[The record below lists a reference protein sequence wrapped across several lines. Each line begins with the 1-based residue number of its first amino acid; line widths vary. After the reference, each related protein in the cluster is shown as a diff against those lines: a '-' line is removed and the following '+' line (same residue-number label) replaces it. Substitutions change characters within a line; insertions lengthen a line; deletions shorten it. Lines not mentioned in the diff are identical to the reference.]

1 LPIPGD
7 NELSAVQELDSI
19 QKGPGKISAI
29 EYRFEDVGAVETRTR
44 QIRPAQIRAPEIGTP
59 KIGLRKVEST

>member
-1 LPIPGD
+1 
-7 NELSAVQELDSI
+7 LDSI

-29 EYRFEDVGAVETRTR
+29 EYRFKDVGAVETRTR